1 MAVETPSSD
10 RAALP
15 APAAPTLVLALGN
28 PLRGDDGAG
37 PAILQRL
44 AAIPLPDGVELVD
57 GGLAGL
63 ETVLHLQ
70 HRRRAI
76 ILDAADFGAAPGTW
90 RRVSMDTLRLASPA
104 NTPGLHE
111 AGLRE
116 ALLLGEALGI
126 LPPEVA
132 VYLIQPRQT
141 DWVPGLSEDVS
152 ACLDPVCRAV
162 ESELRAGGPPPGDE
176 GTPRWRTS

>member
-1 MAVETPSSD
+1 MTVDTPLSD
-10 RAALP
+10 RAERP
-15 APAAPTLVLALGN
+15 ASAAPTLVLALGN

-37 PAILQRL
+37 PAALQRL

-63 ETVLHLQ
+63 ETALHLQ
-70 HRRRAI
+70 HRQRAI

-90 RRVSMDTLRLASPA
+90 QRVSLDALHLAAPEDS
-104 NTPGLHE
+104 PGLHA

-126 LPPEVA
+126 LPPDV
-132 VYLIQPRQT
+132 VLYLIQPQQT
-141 DWVPGLSEDVS
+141 GWGEGLSQDVG
-152 ACLDPVCRAV
+152 ACLDSVCRAV
-162 ESELRAGGPPPGDE
+162 ESELCGGGPPPGDE
-176 GTPRWRTS
+176 GIPRCRTS